1 MTRSTLESTV
11 ATETCSPEPQ
21 LVSTPPPQPPASPQP
36 RWRLALLLAI
46 PAILAVV
53 GLRYLTRP
61 QPAEPAVSA
70 VPVAPKILGVSALG
84 RLNPAGDVRSMAA
97 PAGVMG
103 AMPRIS
109 ELMVDVGDQVRKGQ
123 LLARFDNADEVEAD
137 VAVARAEIAS
147 LEKRLRLA
155 NGELARYR
163 RLISSGAI
171 PQDDLDLRERQAL
184 ALAQQLELAK
194 AKLAR
199 ELTELP
205 DVELR
210 APFDS
215 TVIAVHFREG
225 ERPDSAGVLDL
236 ARNQQMQA
244 VLEVYESDI
253 NRVSLGQQVLLQSE
267 NGGFSGELIGRVV
280 RIDPQVKQRG
290 VLSTD
295 PTADTDARVVE
306 VHVALEPQD
315 AKRVSQLTGLKLIG
329 RFRS

>member
-1 MTRSTLESTV
+1 MIRSTLELPV
-11 ATETCSPEPQ
+11 ATDTCSPEPQ
-21 LVSTPPPQPPASPQP
+21 LVSTPPPLPPASGQP
-36 RWRLALLLAI
+36 RWRLALLLVI
-46 PAILAVV
+46 PVLFALA
-53 GLRYLTRP
+53 GLRVLMRP
-61 QPAEPAVSA
+61 RPAAPAVSEA
-70 VPVAPKILGVSALG
+70 PVAAKILGVSALG

-103 AMPRIS
+103 AMPRVS
-109 ELMVDVGDQVRKGQ
+109 ELAVDVGDRVRQGQ

-147 LEKRLRLA
+147 LEKRVRLA
-155 NGELARYR
+155 KAELARYQ

-194 AKLAR
+194 AKLKR
-199 ELTELP
+199 ELTQLP

-215 TVIAVHFREG
+215 TVIAVHAREG
-225 ERPDSAGVLDL
+225 ERPDSTGVLDL

-253 NRVSLGQQVLLQSE
+253 NRVRLGQRVLLQSE
-267 NGGFSGELIGRVV
+267 NGGFSGELRGRVV

-306 VHVALEPQD
+306 VRVALEPQD
-315 AKRVSQLTGLKLIG
+315 AARVSQLTGLKLIG
-329 RFRS
+329 RFLP

>member
-1 MTRSTLESTV
+1 MIRSTLELPV
-11 ATETCSPEPQ
+11 ATDTCSPEPQ
-21 LVSTPPPQPPASPQP
+21 LVSTPPPLPPAPGQP
-36 RWRLALLLAI
+36 RWRLALLLVI
-46 PAILAVV
+46 PVLFALA
-53 GLRYLTRP
+53 GLRVLMRP
-61 QPAEPAVSA
+61 RPDTPAVSEA
-70 VPVAPKILGVSALG
+70 PVAAKIQGVSALG

-103 AMPRIS
+103 AMPRVS
-109 ELMVDVGDQVRKGQ
+109 ELAVDVGDRVRQGQ

-147 LEKRLRLA
+147 LEKRVRLA
-155 NGELARYR
+155 KAELARYQ

-194 AKLAR
+194 AKLKR
-199 ELTELP
+199 ELTQLP

-215 TVIAVHFREG
+215 TVIAVHAREG
-225 ERPDSAGVLDL
+225 ERPDSTGVLDL

-253 NRVSLGQQVLLQSE
+253 NRVRLGQRVLLQSE
-267 NGGFSGELIGRVV
+267 NGGFSGELVGRVV

-306 VHVALEPQD
+306 VRVALEPQD
-315 AKRVSQLTGLKLIG
+315 AARVSQLTGLKLIG
-329 RFRS
+329 RFRP

>member
-1 MTRSTLESTV
+1 MIRSTLELPV
-11 ATETCSPEPQ
+11 ATDTCSPEPQ
-21 LVSTPPPQPPASPQP
+21 LVSTPPPLPPASGQP
-36 RWRLALLLAI
+36 RWRLALLLVI
-46 PAILAVV
+46 PVLFALA
-53 GLRYLTRP
+53 GLRVLMRP
-61 QPAEPAVSA
+61 RPDTPAVSEA
-70 VPVAPKILGVSALG
+70 PVAAKILGVSALG

-103 AMPRIS
+103 AMPRVS
-109 ELMVDVGDQVRKGQ
+109 ELAVDVGDRVRQGQ

-147 LEKRLRLA
+147 LEKRVRLA
-155 NGELARYR
+155 KAELARYQ

-194 AKLAR
+194 AKLKR
-199 ELTELP
+199 ELTQLP

-215 TVIAVHFREG
+215 TVIAVHAREG
-225 ERPDSAGVLDL
+225 ERPDSTGVLDL

-253 NRVSLGQQVLLQSE
+253 NRVRLGQRVLLQSE
-267 NGGFSGELIGRVV
+267 NGGFSGELSGRVV

-306 VHVALEPQD
+306 VRVALEPQD
-315 AKRVSQLTGLKLIG
+315 AARVSQLTGLKLIG
-329 RFRS
+329 RFRP